1 MACFLT
7 IFHQA
12 HGIKSL
18 GWIVAV
24 DDDDIENESNTGVIT
39 ERQVRTERPYLY
51 KVLLHND
58 DYTPMEFVTEV
69 LERFFSKTHAQ
80 ATEIMLAVHH
90 KGVGVCGIYPY
101 EVAETKVAQVIEAAR
116 EQEYPLQCTMERA

>member
-1 MACFLT
+1 M
-7 IFHQA
+7 
-12 HGIKSL
+12 
-18 GWIVAV
+18 AV
-24 DDDDIENESNTGVIT
+24 DDDDIENESNAGVIT
-39 ERQVRTERPYLY
+39 ERQVRTERPHLY